1 MSQTGQSIHA
11 NHGAHVRDVVQV
23 AGDYY
28 QIFGS
33 PRPNLKSAIRS
44 QQFGPLFDDRI
55 RTLVGREYLFEAV
68 ARIVAADTA
77 SSGYVIIRGQPG
89 IGKTTFMCMLLKRW
103 GCVHHFNIQ
112 QQNIRTTRTFLENVC
127 AQIIV
132 RYGLDYGSLPDDTG
146 RDSGFLNQV
155 LREATAKSP
164 EPVTVL
170 VDALDE
176 AEDASSPGANRLLL
190 PPSLPDRVHIVVTT
204 REQIDYR
211 LQVDRCQDLH
221 IGNVDPKNLA
231 DVRDYIAAALSN
243 QPEQFAPVL
252 TAWRLDRDGFFALL
266 AERSQG
272 NFMYL
277 VHVLRDIRDGRITRE
292 NLGSVDDLPLGLS
305 AYYQRHWRQM
315 RSVDRERF
323 EMLYE
328 PALRLLATTRE
339 PVSLTAL
346 AEWSGASP
354 GALREVIEARRP
366 FLTESVVQGEKRYA
380 VYHASFRDF
389 LAQDGVGLRP
399 LHERIVETALAKIGL
414 GNSR

>member
-1 MSQTGQSIHA
+1 MSQTGQTIHA
-11 NHGAHVRDVVQV
+11 DRGAHVRDVVQV

-33 PRPNLKSAIRS
+33 PRPSLKSAIRS
-44 QQFGPLFDDRI
+44 PQFGPLFEDRI
-55 RTLVGREYLFEAV
+55 QTMVGREYLFESV

-77 SSGYVIIRGQPG
+77 SSGYVLIRGQPG
-89 IGKTTFMCMLLKRW
+89 IGKTTFLCMLLKRW
-103 GCVHHFNIQ
+103 GCVHHFNIE

-132 RYGLDYGSLPDDTG
+132 RYGLDYESLPDDAG
-146 RDSGFLNQV
+146 RDSGFLNNV
-155 LREATAKSP
+155 LREAAAKSP

-204 REQIDYR
+204 REQIDFR
-211 LQVDRCQDLH
+211 LQVDRRQDLH
-221 IGNVDPKNLA
+221 IGNTDPKNLA
-231 DVRDYIAAALSN
+231 DVREYIAAALSN
-243 QPEQFAPVL
+243 QRDQFAPVL
-252 TAWRLDRDGFFALL
+252 SAWRQNRDSFVALL

-277 VHVLRDIRDGRITRE
+277 VHVLRDIRDGRITPE
-292 NLGSVDDLPLGLS
+292 ILGSVDELPLGLS

-315 RSVDRERF
+315 RNVDRERF
-323 EMLYE
+323 ETLFE
-328 PALRLLATTRE
+328 PALRLLATARE
-339 PVSLTAL
+339 PVSLSAVV
-346 AEWSGASP
+346 EWSGASP
-354 GALREVIEARRP
+354 GALREVIGAWRP
-366 FLTESVVQGEKRYA
+366 FLTESFVQGEKCYA

-389 LAQDGVGLRP
+389 LAQEGVGLRP
-399 LHERIVETALAKIGL
+399 SHLRIAETALAKIGL
-414 GNSR
+414 GNSL